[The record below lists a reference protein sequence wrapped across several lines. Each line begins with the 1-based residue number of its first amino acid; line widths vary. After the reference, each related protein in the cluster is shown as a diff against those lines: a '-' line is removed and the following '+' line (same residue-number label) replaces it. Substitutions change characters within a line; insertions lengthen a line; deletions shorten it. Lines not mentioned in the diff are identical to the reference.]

1 MVACRLPVGT
11 DPDFDGEERGEDS
24 DIVFAIRVSR
34 LQVNPAD
41 AASLATESAKDPVIS
56 AVMRYAWEG
65 WPQQKKQDEGADM

>member
-1 MVACRLPVGT
+1 MPVGT

-24 DIVFAIRVSR
+24 DIVFAIRVLS
-34 LQVNPAD
+34 LQVKLAD
-41 AASLATESAKDPVIS
+41 AATLATESAKEPLTS